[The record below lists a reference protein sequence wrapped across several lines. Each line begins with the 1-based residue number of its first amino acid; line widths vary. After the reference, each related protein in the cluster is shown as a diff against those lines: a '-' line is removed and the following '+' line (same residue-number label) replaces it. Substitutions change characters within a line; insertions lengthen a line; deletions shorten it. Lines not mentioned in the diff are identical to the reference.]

1 MGDVINFP
9 LPKDPRERAKRLMKL
24 AKQEKREPARRANLF
39 NQATAIL
46 KELRHKDVS

>member
-1 MGDVINFP
+1 MGEVLAFP

-46 KELRHKDVS
+46 KELRHEDVS